1 MQELANIIAAKV
13 GIDPALAEKAVGM
26 MLGLMQR
33 TADDGPVAEMIKAIP
48 GGPEMVA
55 QFGGAEAA
63 GDAAASGGGGL
74 MGSIMGAVSS
84 MTGGGDTGG
93 VMAMGQQLMAEG
105 LEMGQIKDIATET
118 LSYAEQHAGAETVQK
133 VKDSIPGLGAFL

>member
-33 TADDGPVAEMIKAIP
+33 TAEDGPVAEMIKAIP

-55 QFGGAEAA
+55 QFGGAEAEA
-63 GDAAASGGGGL
+63 PASGGGL

-84 MTGGGDTGG
+84 MTGGGDAGG

-118 LSYAEQHAGAETVQK
+118 MAYAEEHAGAETVQK

>member
-1 MQELANIIAAKV
+1 MQIAEIIASKV

-26 MLGLMQR
+26 MLGLIQR
-33 TADDGPVAEMIKAIP
+33 QAADGSVADMIQAIP
-48 GGPEMVA
+48 GAPELVA
-55 QFGGAEAA
+55 QFGGAEAVA
-63 GDAAASGGGGL
+63 PAEGGGGL

-84 MTGGGDTGG
+84 MTGGGDAGG
-93 VMAMGQQLMAEG
+93 LMAMGQQLMSEG

-118 LSYAEQHAGAETVQK
+118 FAVAEEHAGAETVQK